1 MLAPSQKEI
10 FEIAATLP
18 AAPQV
23 LAEVSDLLE
32 GVNADIDGVAEV
44 LRRDG
49 PLSAAVLR
57 ISNSAYYGSGGG
69 GSIEAEVSRIGFAE
83 VHHMIGCA
91 ATGVVADRELRYYGI
106 DTETLR
112 HNMVCSAV
120 AAESLAISARCN
132 PRHLYTAGLLRPI
145 GMMILD
151 RMASRSGNPLDKF
164 DLARDG
170 NYAAWE
176 DRVMH
181 IRNAAVTAVVLS
193 EWRFAQDVVDSVR
206 DHCLMHGAKD
216 PTRGAAVLHLACW
229 VTAQIG
235 LGLPGEH
242 DAWALAP
249 EKLALAGLLEEE
261 VTAKIPIVAE
271 EFKELQVALNY

>member
-1 MLAPSQKEI
+1 MLAPSLKEI
-10 FEIAATLP
+10 FEIAAKLP

-23 LAEVSDLLE
+23 LAEVSELLE
-32 GVNADIDGVAEV
+32 DVNADIDGVAEL

-49 PLSAAVLR
+49 PLAAAVLR
-57 ISNSAYYGSGGG
+57 ISNSAYYGSGGV
-69 GSIEAEVSRIGFAE
+69 GSIESAVSRIGFAE

-91 ATGVVADRELRYYGI
+91 ATGVVADRALSFYGVGT
-106 DTETLR
+106 DALR
-112 HNMVCSAV
+112 HNMICCAV

-145 GMMILD
+145 GMMVLD
-151 RMASRSGNPLDKF
+151 QLARRKGNPLDKF

-170 NYAAWE
+170 DYAAWE
-176 DRVMH
+176 GKVMQ

-206 DHCLMHGAKD
+206 GHGLTPGAKD
-216 PTRGAAVLHLACW
+216 PSRGAAVLHLACW

-242 DAWALAP
+242 DAWSMGP
-249 EKLALAGLLEEE
+249 EKLALAGLTEDD
-261 VTAKIPIVAE
+261 VTGKVPSVEAE
-271 EFKELQVALNY
+271 YKELQIALNY

>member
-1 MLAPSQKEI
+1 MLAPSLKEI
-10 FEIAATLP
+10 FAVAANLP

-23 LAEVSDLLE
+23 LAEVSELLE
-32 GVNADIDGVAEV
+32 DINADIDGVAEL

-49 PLSAAVLR
+49 PLAAAVLR
-57 ISNSAYYGSGGG
+57 ISNSAYYGSGGV
-69 GSIEAEVSRIGFAE
+69 GSIEAAVSRIGFAE

-91 ATGVVADRELRYYGI
+91 ATGVVADRELRYYGV

-112 HNMVCSAV
+112 HNMICNAV
-120 AAESLAISARCN
+120 AAETLAIGARCN

-151 RMASRSGNPLDKF
+151 QMARKGLDPLDRF

-170 NYAAWE
+170 NYATWE
-176 DRVMH
+176 GRVMQ

-206 DHCLMHGAKD
+206 GHGLTPGAKD

-229 VTAQIG
+229 LTTQIG

-242 DAWALAP
+242 DAWDLAP
-249 EKLALAGLLEEE
+249 EKLALAGLVEED
-261 VTAKIPIVAE
+261 VTGKVRSVEE